1 MYITL
6 RMSNGKKITG
16 QMGNLIFFSASN
28 GDSFVT
34 AEGKIT
40 INLDHVLYIRPATEE
55 EIAHAQI
62 HGW

>member
-16 QMGNLIFFSASN
+16 QMENLLFFSTSN
-28 GDSFVT
+28 GDPYLDPT
-34 AEGKIT
+34 KLN
-40 INLDHVLYIRPATEE
+40 INLDQVLYIRPATEE

>member
-16 QMGNLIFFSASN
+16 QMGNLIFFSTSN
-28 GDSFVT
+28 GDSSVDPT
-34 AEGKIT
+34 KLN
-40 INLDHVLYIRPATEE
+40 INLDQVLYIRPATEE

>member
-16 QMGNLIFFSASN
+16 QMGNLLFFLPSN
-28 GDSFVT
+28 GDSSVDPT
-34 AEGKIT
+34 KLN
-40 INLDHVLYIRPATEE
+40 INLDQVLYIRPATEE

>member
-6 RMSNGKKITG
+6 RMSNNKKITG
-16 QMGNLIFFSASN
+16 QMGNLLFFSPSRSE
-28 GDSFVT
+28 SFMT
-34 AEGKIT
+34 AEGKVT
-40 INLDHVLYIRPATEE
+40 INLDQVLYIRPATDE